1 MMALYYYIFL
11 SHLLASSATV
21 VGVPLSGSNE
31 CWFEGIVG
39 SLFSMS
45 AIMWTVSVLVLL
57 YSNVAYKKPVQ
68 LTTIHHLL
76 CWCIPLL
83 CVLLPLSNSTY
94 AAPSAGIG
102 WCRVVGPDALAWM
115 WASHYGVVYL
125 CYLATLVITVR
136 FFVHINGVDVL
147 ALANDTFKVNVRTSD
162 KFKSAMWV
170 VLAYPLVYFI
180 CWVPSTVVDVMSVV
194 RPDVALTAELMDF
207 AAGLACLTGFFT
219 SIVFWVT
226 NEYVRDLWLGVV
238 NRAAAASSG
247 HDLSSYRSFMTVR
260 TPAGPSYRLKPIA
273 SMRIVV
279 ASVAIPALLVPKW
292 FSGSARTGIT
302 ECGTGAGTSESQ
314 RGPVTTEVTFGGLS
328 AAPSAAPSVD
338 RPARQGAD
346 VAHGDDRAAHG
357 IDRAFSLRSVDRDS
371 GETDPEAG
379 LGGVYPPDHHCVAQ
393 TDVVDGR

>member
-1 MMALYYYIFL
+1 MGARKVMALYYYIFL

-247 HDLSSYRSFMTVR
+247 HDLSSYRSFNDRAYPCRAIV
-260 TPAGPSYRLKPIA
+260 PAEADCVDAHRGRQRRHPRL
-273 SMRIVV
+273 
-279 ASVAIPALLVPKW
+279 
-292 FSGSARTGIT
+292 
-302 ECGTGAGTSESQ
+302 TGAQVVQWLRQDGHHGVRNRGRDKRISAGTRHDGGAV
-314 RGPVTTEVTFGGLS
+314 RGAVRRTLGRAVGG
-328 AAPSAAPSVD
+328 PP
-338 RPARQGAD
+338 
-346 VAHGDDRAAHG
+346 RATRG
-357 IDRAFSLRSVDRDS
+357 
-371 GETDPEAG
+371 
-379 LGGVYPPDHHCVAQ
+379 
-393 TDVVDGR
+393 